1 MSGCFLISHSLW
13 QNDVTKIGEKLV
25 VMTELRF
32 DTAEQRCFHYYTL
45 SRSTL
50 CIQLG
55 MTRVCKALC
64 FNKTK
69 TRPEEH
75 IAIHLPLDKTEKIK
89 WFCVG

>member
-50 CIQLG
+50 CIELG
-55 MTRVCKALC
+55 MTRVSVKLYAL
-64 FNKTK
+64 
-69 TRPEEH
+69 
-75 IAIHLPLDKTEKIK
+75 IK
-89 WFCVG
+89 LRQDQKNILLSI